1 MKKSTL
7 ILNSLIAVMIGL
19 LSYSTAL
26 ATAIVTYS
34 DSFDGIGT
42 WTYSMTVENTD
53 LDILYDFKVNTGSIL
68 PLTGAD
74 LTGAGWLPTD
84 VGPDYVHWMADFG
97 FEIPS
102 GGSMGGFYF
111 TYSGTASDNIGAL
124 SFETTTWHDDPFGGY
139 ANAPDT
145 GGNTSPASTPVPET
159 GTFWL
164 ILTGFILL
172 GLGQGFNLHFSNYNV
187 PPKP

>member
-1 MKKSTL
+1 MKKRTL
-7 ILNSLIAVMIGL
+7 ILNLLIAVVIAF
-19 LSYSTAL
+19 LSSSAAS
-26 ATAIVTYS
+26 ATAIVSYS

-53 LDILYDFKVNTGSIL
+53 PDILYDFKVNTGSTA

-84 VGPDYVHWMADFG
+84 VGPDFVHWMADFG

-124 SFETTTWHDDPFGGY
+124 SFETTTWYDDSFGGY
-139 ANAPDT
+139 PNAPDT
-145 GGNTSPASTPVPET
+145 SGNTASASTPVPEA

-164 ILTGFILL
+164 ILTGLILL
-172 GLGQGFNLHFSNYNV
+172 GLGQGFNLHYSNYKFS
-187 PPKP
+187 PRP